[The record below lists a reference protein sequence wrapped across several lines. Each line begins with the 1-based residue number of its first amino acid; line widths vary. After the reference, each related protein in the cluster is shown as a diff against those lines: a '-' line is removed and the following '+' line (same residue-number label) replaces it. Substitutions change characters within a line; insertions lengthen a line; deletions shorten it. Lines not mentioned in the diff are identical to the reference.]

1 MVTDLYRHIPL
12 LSTDKV
18 LSIKMAAVGIAFGNT
33 STTIAYVREDGKLEV
48 IADPDGDRF
57 IASALSYLGQDE
69 YHGSQAIGQLIRNAE
84 NTIVNFRDFIGVP
97 FDKIDPT
104 YSKHSAKPINVDGKV
119 GYEINGNKL
128 TVEEVT
134 KRHLKKIAKYAEDY
148 LGEKIDDVVLSVP
161 ENFLEEQK
169 ALLTKIA
176 RESGLNIRQIIN
188 EPSAALLSYLTSEKE
203 LDNDKVYVVADFGG
217 IRSDAAVIAVR
228 GGIFTVLSS
237 AHTYELGGSKLD
249 LALMDFVANDF
260 KSKYKVDALGN
271 KKSWAKLNSA
281 CIISKKTL
289 SNVEMAPISVDALA
303 EGFDYNNTINRMR
316 FEVVGRQVFSKMAAF
331 IEDAIKKA
339 GLETLDIDSVLLTG
353 GSSNVPK
360 IARNLEFIFPENTK
374 IIAPSLDSKL
384 PNPNELNSRGA
395 ALQAYL
401 ISSFDDDVIQ
411 QSLSADV
418 VETKQLSKPIGLKG
432 ADGEFITVLP
442 RNTVYPI
449 KRVISLDAS
458 ADDVFIEL
466 YEGERTI
473 KETVEEPEEES
484 EDDEDSEDEPDVIR
498 EVVYKPA
505 KLLAQLALR
514 GAGKGAKVEVVVN
527 IRKEGKIQLAARS
540 GKVAAKGVIE
550 A

>member
-1 MVTDLYRHIPL
+1 
-12 LSTDKV
+12 
-18 LSIKMAAVGIAFGNT
+18 MAAVGIAFGNT

>member
-1 MVTDLYRHIPL
+1 
-12 LSTDKV
+12 
-18 LSIKMAAVGIAFGNT
+18 MAAVGIAFGNT
-33 STTIAYVREDGKLEV
+33 TTSIAYVREDGKLEV

-97 FDKIDPT
+97 FEKIDTT
-104 YSKHSAKPINVDGKV
+104 YSQHSAKPINVDGKV
-119 GYEINGNKL
+119 GYEINGNKI

-134 KRHLKKIAKYAEDY
+134 KRHLKKIAKDAEDY
-148 LGEKIDDVVLSVP
+148 LGEKIEDVVLSVP
-161 ENFLEEQK
+161 ENFTEEQK
-169 ALLTKIA
+169 ALLINLAKQ
-176 RESGLNIRQIIN
+176 SGLNIRQTIS
-188 EPSAALLSYLTSEKE
+188 EPSAALLSHLTSEKE
-203 LDNDKVYVVADFGG
+203 LNNDKVYVVADFGG
-217 IRSDAAVIAVR
+217 IRSDVSVIAVR
-228 GGIFTVLSS
+228 GGIFTLLSS
-237 AHTYELGGSKLD
+237 AHTYELGGNKLD
-249 LALMDFVANDF
+249 LALMDFVAKDF
-260 KSKYKVDALGN
+260 KSKYKVDALGT

-281 CIISKKTL
+281 SIISKKTL
-289 SNVEMAPISVDALA
+289 SNVESAPISVDALA

-339 GLETLDIDSVLLTG
+339 GLETLDIDSVLLAG
-353 GSSNVPK
+353 DCQKLGVH
-360 IARNLEFIFPENTK
+360 FPESTK

-401 ISSFDDDVIQ
+401 ISTFDDDVIK

-449 KRVISLDAS
+449 KRVISLEAS

-473 KETVEEPEEES
+473 KETVEEPEEQS
-484 EDDEDSEDEPDVIR
+484 EDEYEEDDDSEDEPDIIR
-498 EVVYKPA
+498 EVVYKPS

-540 GKVAAKGVIE
+540 GKVASKGVIE

>member
-473 KETVEEPEEES
+473 KETVEEPEEDS

>member
-1 MVTDLYRHIPL
+1 MQTANRTLTV
-12 LSTDKV
+12 
-18 LSIKMAAVGIAFGNT
+18 KMAAVGIAFGNT
-33 STTIAYVREDGKLEV
+33 TTSIAYVREDGKLEV

-97 FDKIDPT
+97 FEKIDTT
-104 YSKHSAKPINVDGKV
+104 YSQHSAKPINVDGKV
-119 GYEINGNKL
+119 GYEINGNKI

-134 KRHLKKIAKYAEDY
+134 KRHLKKIAKDAEDY
-148 LGEKIDDVVLSVP
+148 LGEKIEDVVLSVP
-161 ENFLEEQK
+161 ENFTEEQK
-169 ALLTKIA
+169 ALLINLAKQ
-176 RESGLNIRQIIN
+176 SGLNIRQTIS
-188 EPSAALLSYLTSEKE
+188 EPSAALLSHLTSEKE
-203 LDNDKVYVVADFGG
+203 LNNDKVYVVADFGG
-217 IRSDAAVIAVR
+217 IRSDVSVIAVR
-228 GGIFTVLSS
+228 GGIFTLLSS
-237 AHTYELGGSKLD
+237 AHTYELGGNKLD
-249 LALMDFVANDF
+249 LALMDFVAKDF
-260 KSKYKVDALGN
+260 KSKYKVDALGT

-281 CIISKKTL
+281 SIISKKTL
-289 SNVEMAPISVDALA
+289 SNVESAPISVDALA

-339 GLETLDIDSVLLTG
+339 GLETLDIDSVLLAG

-360 IARNLEFIFPENTK
+360 IARNLEFIFPESTK

-401 ISSFDDDVIQ
+401 ISTFDDDVIK

-449 KRVISLDAS
+449 KRVISLEAS

-484 EDDEDSEDEPDVIR
+484 EDEDEEDDDSEDEPDIIR
-498 EVVYKPA
+498 EVVYKPS

-540 GKVAAKGVIE
+540 GKVASKGVIE